1 MKNIKIFY
9 LTLTLFCSLFF
20 SCKHE
25 PMLIPNALSVCPDE
39 VEGIIKNHCGT
50 CHNST
55 SGELKSINS
64 LADIS
69 KHDMVV
75 PYKPLQSKLYK
86 IMTQSPLLGN
96 HMPPK
101 GSLQLTS
108 QELDLIEVWILQGA
122 SITPCCAP
130 NTIPDTNTTYSG
142 VVWPIIQA
150 NCSNQCHDNFNP
162 PPKLNDTLDFSS
174 QDKFLGWLKKSNH
187 LQRFIAAI
195 DSTGPYPMP
204 KTSPYK
210 PLSKCDKFQIKNWIY
225 NKNMNND

>member
-1 MKNIKIFY
+1 
-9 LTLTLFCSLFF
+9 
-20 SCKHE
+20 
-25 PMLIPNALSVCPDE
+25 MLIPNAISVCPQD
-39 VEGIIKNHCGT
+39 VEAIIKNHCGT
-50 CHNST
+50 CHNGT
-55 SGELKSINS
+55 KGELKSINS

-75 PYKPLQSKLYK
+75 PFKPLQSKLYK

-122 SITPCCAP
+122 SNP
-130 NTIPDTNTTYSG
+130 TYTG

-150 NCSNQCHDNFNP
+150 NCSNQCHNNLYP
-162 PPKLNDTLDFSS
+162 PDSLDFSS
-174 QDKFLGWLKKSNH
+174 HDKFYGWLIKPND

-195 DSTGPYPMP
+195 DGTGPYPMP
-204 KTSPYK
+204 KTSPYQ
-210 PLSKCDKFQIKNWIY
+210 PLSKCDSIQIKFWID
-225 NKNMNND
+225 NNHPND